1 MKKTVSF
8 FKSEKRTSDNRCSL
22 KKKECDKFGV
32 ETNEDEKRFVP
43 KRDTGRRVEFDG
55 RHAQKKTYLQC

>member
-1 MKKTVSF
+1 MF
-8 FKSEKRTSDNRCSL
+8 F

-55 RHAQKKTYLQC
+55 RHAQKKSVFAMLKKMANGYGEKR